1 MACLTAKPIVD
12 GIEQAYGDRVIVMRI
27 DARDATNR
35 ELAAQWGLRMT
46 PTYVL
51 FDERGQEIYRT
62 TGSISRERFDALV
75 GIK

>member
-1 MACLTAKPIVD
+1 MACLAAKPIVD

-27 DARDATNR
+27 NARDATNR

-62 TGSISRERFDALV
+62 SGIISRERFDALV
-75 GIK
+75 GMK